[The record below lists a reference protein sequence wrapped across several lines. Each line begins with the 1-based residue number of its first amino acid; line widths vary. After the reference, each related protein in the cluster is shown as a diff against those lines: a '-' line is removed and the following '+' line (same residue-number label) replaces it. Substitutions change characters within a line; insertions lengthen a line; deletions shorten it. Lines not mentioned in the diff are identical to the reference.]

1 HGVPDVA
8 HPARH
13 AYPLEDPARRG
24 ARADRPGRAVLAL
37 DTMAGAQASEAVP
50 LHHTGEALALGAP
63 GDVHDLSGRERLGGD
78 LLSQRV
84 LAGVG
89 GAQLD
94 QVPARRG
101 VGPGEVAGLRLV
113 HLARVDRAVRELDRA
128 VAVLV
133 GGADLGDHARSGLY
147 HGDRDNPVV
156 VPHLGHA
163 ELGAQ
168 DALHLPVHQSGP
180 YSLIS
185 MSTPAGRSRRMSE
198 STVLGVGSMMSIRR
212 LCVRISKCSRESLY
226 LCGERMTQKRLISV
240 GSGTGPATC
249 APVRVTVSTIL
260 RAEEST
266 TSWS

>member
-1 HGVPDVA
+1 
-8 HPARH
+8 
-13 AYPLEDPARRG
+13 
-24 ARADRPGRAVLAL
+24 
-37 DTMAGAQASEAVP
+37 
-50 LHHTGEALALGAP
+50 LALGAP
-63 GDVHDLSGRERLGGD
+63 RHVDDLTGLERLDGD
-78 LLSQRV
+78 LLAERV

-89 GAQLD
+89 GTQLD
-94 QVPARRG
+94 DVPPGRHVGLG
-101 VGPGEVAGLRLV
+101 VVAGVRLV
-113 HLARVDRAVRELDRA
+113 HLARVDLPVGELDRA

-133 GGADLGDHARSGLY
+133 RGTDLGDHARAGLH

-168 DALHLPVHQSGP
+168 DALDLPVHQSGP

-185 MSTPAGRSRRMSE
+185 MSTPAGRSSRMSE
-198 STVLGVGSMMSIRR
+198 STVLGVGSMMSISR
-212 LCVRISKCSRESLY
+212 LGCRIWKCSRESLY